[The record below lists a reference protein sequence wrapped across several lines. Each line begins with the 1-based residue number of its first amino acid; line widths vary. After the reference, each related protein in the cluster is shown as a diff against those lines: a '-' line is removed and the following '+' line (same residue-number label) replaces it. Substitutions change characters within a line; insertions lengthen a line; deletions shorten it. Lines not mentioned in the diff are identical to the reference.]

1 MARDIVTE
9 SPPGMPGL
17 LKGSIAWHVAGA
29 AALAASPS
37 NWPWVAAAMVT
48 NHALVALAGILPRAQ
63 ILGPCRSRL
72 AQGKGCDGQ
81 VALTFDDGPDPE
93 VTPAVLKILHE
104 RGVRATFFPIG
115 RRAATHPSLVEKIA
129 ESGHSLGNHS
139 WSHSSAFF
147 FYGNQKLAEEI
158 DRSQEF
164 LEAHGGFRPIHF
176 RAPAGIRGPFL
187 QPMLERR
194 GLDLTA
200 WSRRGFDTVDTRPGR
215 VLNRLTRGLGSG
227 DIVLLHDGSSA
238 RASDGSATV
247 LNVLPGLLDTI
258 EAQGLTPVALTETG
272 TTGSVNSKSSE

>member
-1 MARDIVTE
+1 MTE
-9 SPPGMPGL
+9 STAGMSGL

-37 NWPWVAAAMVT
+37 FWPWVTAAMVT
-48 NHALVALAGILPRAQ
+48 NHALVAMAGILPRAQ

-72 AQGKGCDGQ
+72 QQGKGCRGQ

-104 RGVRATFFPIG
+104 RGVTATFFPIG
-115 RRAATHPSLVEKIA
+115 RKAAAHPSLIERIA

-147 FYGNQKLAEEI
+147 FHGNQRLTEEI
-158 DRSQEF
+158 DRSQEI

-194 GLDLTA
+194 GLELTA
-200 WSRRGFDTVDTRPGR
+200 WSKRGFDTVDTRPAR

-238 RASDGSATV
+238 RTSDGSATV
-247 LNVLPGLLDTI
+247 LNVLPRLLDTI
-258 EAQGLTPVALTETG
+258 EARDLRPVGLT
-272 TTGSVNSKSSE
+272 